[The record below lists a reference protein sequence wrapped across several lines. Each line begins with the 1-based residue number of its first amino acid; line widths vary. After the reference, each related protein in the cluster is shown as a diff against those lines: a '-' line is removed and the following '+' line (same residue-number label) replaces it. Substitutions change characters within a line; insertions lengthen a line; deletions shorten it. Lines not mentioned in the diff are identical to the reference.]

1 MVGVGGLLGIILAVV
16 SSLLIFYKYSF
27 RTSKLIYISIIFYT
41 IGYFVSAFF
50 LQYEQSGFLENIT
63 FNYKS
68 LSEVYL
74 ISGVYIFI
82 AVSVYLATDF
92 RSRNSEHH
100 FNDDKT
106 IRFLAR
112 MQVPILIILY
122 WGVYTGQI
130 NSIRMFLGVESK
142 ITFIV
147 TIAMLLWP
155 VTLLAYLVTIKKF
168 TSVVILLQMGVSI
181 AAGNRRE
188 IISII
193 VLLLIVNYFF
203 DKKKLHLRS
212 VILLLIPIIL
222 LGVYATAVQEELV
235 KAIYRSGDFSLRE
248 VLLPALK
255 VVFND
260 FSAQLAKLAF
270 AFFAWQ
276 EQTYLI
282 DASLNV
288 LNKTGCSG
296 ITELPRMLL
305 PFSNTLGFSGEC
317 RNEEILFHHALLK
330 ASGDPY
336 LIIPFIPDIIIGH
349 GVEWLPLFTAINILI
364 YKITEYYCLKVSRSR
379 LVSFIYFAYFWP
391 LTQSI
396 TQSFLN
402 QVYVAFIKVLILV
415 LVLSTLANFLRLM
428 VPTKTK
434 KHRW

>member
-16 SSLLIFYKYSF
+16 SSLLILYRYNF
-27 RTSKLIYISIIFYT
+27 RTVKLFYVSIIFYI

-50 LQYEQSGFLENIT
+50 LQYEQSGFLENID
-63 FNYKS
+63 FNYKN

-92 RSRNSEHH
+92 RNRNSEYD

-106 IRFLAR
+106 IRLLAR
-112 MQVPILIILY
+112 MQVPVLIVLY

-130 NSIRMFLGVESK
+130 NSIRMFLGVESN

-147 TIAMLLWP
+147 TIAMSLWP
-155 VTLLAYLVTIKKF
+155 VTLLAFLVSVKKF
-168 TSVVILLQMGVSI
+168 TSLVIILQMGVSI

-188 IISII
+188 IISIL

-203 DKKKLHLRS
+203 EKKKLHVRS
-212 VILLLIPIIL
+212 VFLLSIPIIL

-248 VLLPALK
+248 VLLAATI

-260 FSAQLAKLAF
+260 FGAQLSKLAF

-296 ITELPRMLL
+296 ITELPRLLL
-305 PFSNTLGFSGEC
+305 PFSNTLGLSGEC
-317 RNEEILFHHALLK
+317 QNEKILFHHALIQ

-364 YKITEYYCLKVSRSR
+364 YKMTEYYCLKVSRSS
-379 LVSFIYFAYFWP
+379 LVSFVYFAYFWT

-402 QVYVAFIKVLILV
+402 QAYVVFIKILILV
-415 LVLSTLANFLRLM
+415 LLFSSLVNFVGLM
-428 VPTKTK
+428 LPRKSK
-434 KHRW
+434 KYG